1 MVSDLMK
8 DQKDV
13 STIYQV
19 CLWSILVNSNDLCFV
34 RQSVANRSREG
45 TPPLYSA
52 LVTQHLECWVQ
63 LWAPQYNRDMDILE
77 RTQWRA
83 TKMIKGLEHPSNIE
97 RLRAEFS
104 LDEAQGVSRQCL
116 QIPEG
121 RVERGLS
128 QALLNTDQG
137 QDQRWWAQT
146 ETQEVPSEH
155 EETLFHC

>member
-83 TKMIKGLEHPSNIE
+83 TKMI
-97 RLRAEFS
+97 
-104 LDEAQGVSRQCL
+104 
-116 QIPEG
+116 
-121 RVERGLS
+121 
-128 QALLNTDQG
+128 
-137 QDQRWWAQT
+137 
-146 ETQEVPSEH
+146 
-155 EETLFHC
+155 